1 MPHTRRWILIIVP
14 VFIVNTNNALK
25 ALLGVLVLSFA
36 SLIGYSLRD
45 TSAKEGAPAPEF
57 SILTDQG
64 KRVTPT
70 SFGGKVLVLNFWA
83 SWCQPCVQEIPSL
96 NVFQRQFASS
106 GVVVLAVSTDT
117 NGQKYHNFLKHI
129 PVSFETA
136 RDPQA
141 DLSAKYGTFQ
151 YPESYVIKN
160 GQVVRKFVGA
170 EDWVSDDITQF
181 VKSLL

>member
-1 MPHTRRWILIIVP
+1 M
-14 VFIVNTNNALK
+14 NTSNALK
-25 ALLGVLVLSFA
+25 ALLAILVVSFLG
-36 SLIGYSLRD
+36 LIGYTLRD
-45 TSAKEGAPAPEF
+45 KSAKEGGPAPEF

-96 NVFQRQFASS
+96 NLFQRQFADS
-106 GVVVLAVSTDT
+106 GVVVLAVSTDK
-117 NGQKYHNFLKHI
+117 NGQKYRNFLRHI

-136 RDPQA
+136 RDPNA
-141 DLSAKYGTFQ
+141 DVSAKYGTFQ
-151 YPESYVIKN
+151 YPETYVIKN
-160 GQVVRKFVGA
+160 GKVARKFIGE
-170 EDWVSDDITQF
+170 EDWISDDITQY